1 MNFSVVGISEI
12 SLGLPAE
19 NMEDAR
25 DTAIALAELLG
36 TDSACPYGR
45 VGLGPDEPEV
55 DAVRKSFSCDAL
67 SEIVDIDS
75 GGILR
80 RGDGEPART
89 LPDIEPVL
97 VNRVFSTFPPRR

>member
-1 MNFSVVGISEI
+1 M
-12 SLGLPAE
+12 GLPDE

-36 TDSACPYGR
+36 TDPACPYDR

-55 DAVRKSFSCDAL
+55 ENVRYYFSCDAL
-67 SEIVDIDS
+67 SEIVDIDN

-89 LPDIEPVL
+89 LPDTEPVL

>member
-45 VGLGPDEPEV
+45 GGLGPDEPEV
-55 DAVRKSFSCDAL
+55 EAIR
-67 SEIVDIDS
+67 
-75 GGILR
+75 
-80 RGDGEPART
+80 
-89 LPDIEPVL
+89 
-97 VNRVFSTFPPRR
+97 